1 MVQPNVRDVIIDGST
16 RFNAY
21 NLKKYPIQPNGAT
34 VMNYENRNTN
44 LFLNH
49 LKRLIEK
56 KRIMEIILIRR
67 SDAFV

>member
-34 VMNYENRNTN
+34 VMNYKNRNTN

-49 LKRLIEK
+49 LKRL
-56 KRIMEIILIRR
+56 L
-67 SDAFV
+67 